1 MKELCAQSVVLNQCM
16 QLQLQLASK
25 VPIEINKNDYYLTK
39 DRQEY
44 MSSST
49 LSGILDHLTGMST

>member
-1 MKELCAQSVVLNQCM
+1 M